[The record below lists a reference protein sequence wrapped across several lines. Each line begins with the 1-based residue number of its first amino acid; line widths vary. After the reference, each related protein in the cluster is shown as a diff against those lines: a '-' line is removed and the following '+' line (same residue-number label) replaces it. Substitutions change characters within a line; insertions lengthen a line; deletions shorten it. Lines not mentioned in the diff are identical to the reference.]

1 MAQVPESRDVLLIA
15 ADWKERRLLYGELL
29 EAGYKVKPVPGLAV
43 ALGFLLQKSIEPGLI
58 VLDIHDD
65 SDATLK
71 SVQYLLTLSPE
82 VPAIVIVGL
91 ADHSAWDA
99 LQTRLTKLLTRP
111 ISIGK
116 VVEVVKQLLPARN
129 PNQ

>member
-1 MAQVPESRDVLLIA
+1 MAQAPEGRDILLIA

-29 EAGYKVKPVPGLAV
+29 EAGYDVKPVPGLAV
-43 ALGFLLQKSIEPGLI
+43 ALGFLLQKSVEPRLI

-65 SDATLK
+65 SDATPK
-71 SVQYLLTLSPE
+71 SVQHLFTLSPD

-91 ADHSAWDA
+91 MDHPAWEA
-99 LQTRLTKLLTRP
+99 LQTPKATLLTRP

-116 VVEVVKQLLPARN
+116 VVDVVKQFLPGRN
-129 PNQ
+129 STQ